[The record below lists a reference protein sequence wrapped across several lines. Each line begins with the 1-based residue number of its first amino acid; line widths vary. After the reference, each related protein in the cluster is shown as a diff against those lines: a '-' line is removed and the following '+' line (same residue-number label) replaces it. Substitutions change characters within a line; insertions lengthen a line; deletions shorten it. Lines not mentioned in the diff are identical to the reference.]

1 MQADKQMTEAF
12 IQIIRE
18 HERLIYKVCS
28 LYATGDEDKSDLYQ
42 EIILQVWR
50 AYPQFRGQAKVS
62 TWLYRIALNTAISLN
77 RQKRVKQHYEE
88 SILLNFPDPMGGDE
102 EQYKLLYKAISQLPE
117 LERALVL
124 LYLEDRSHAE
134 IAEIMGISVSNV
146 GTKLSRI
153 KDKMKKIIQPL
164 TV

>member
-1 MQADKQMTEAF
+1 MQADKQITEAF

-28 LYATGDEDKSDLYQ
+28 LYTNNTEDKSDLYQ
-42 EIILQVWR
+42 EIILQAWK
-50 AYPQFRGQAKVS
+50 AYPQFKGAAKVS
-62 TWLYRIALNTAISLN
+62 TWLYRIALNTAISIN
-77 RQKRVKQHYEE
+77 RKKRVTPHYEE
-88 SILLNFPDPMGGDE
+88 NILLNFPDPMDSHDD
-102 EQYKLLYKAISQLPE
+102 QYRILYKAISQLPE
-117 LERALVL
+117 LERALIL
-124 LYLEDRSHAE
+124 LYLEDRSHTE

-153 KDKMKKIIQPL
+153 KDKMKKIVQPL

>member
-28 LYATGDEDKSDLYQ
+28 LYTNNEDKSDLYQ
-42 EIILQVWR
+42 EIILQAWR
-50 AYPQFRGQAKVS
+50 AYPQFKGQAKVS
-62 TWLYRIALNTAISLN
+62 TWLYKIALNTAISIN
-77 RQKRVKQHYEE
+77 RKKRVKQHYEE
-88 SILLNFPDPMGGDE
+88 SILLNFPDPMSGDD
-102 EQYKLLYKAISQLPE
+102 EQYKILYKVISQLPE

-124 LYLEDRSHAE
+124 LYLEDRSHSE

-146 GTKLSRI
+146 ATKLSRI

>member
-1 MQADKQMTEAF
+1 MQADKQMKDAF
-12 IQIIRE
+12 IQVIRE

-28 LYATGDEDKSDLYQ
+28 LYTTNTEDKNDLYQ
-42 EIILQVWR
+42 DIILQAWK
-50 AYPQFRGQAKVS
+50 AYPQFKGQAKVS
-62 TWLYRIALNTAISLN
+62 TWLYRIALNTAISIN
-77 RQKRVKQHYEE
+77 RKKRVKHHYEE
-88 SILLNFPDPMGGDE
+88 SILMNFPDPMTGND
-102 EQYKLLYKAISQLPE
+102 EQYKLLYKAISELPE

-124 LYLEDRSHAE
+124 LYLEDKSHAE
-134 IAEIMGISVSNV
+134 IAEIMGLTISNV

>member
-1 MQADKQMTEAF
+1 MPPDKLLTETF
-12 IQIIRE
+12 ISIIRE

-28 LYATGDEDKSDLYQ
+28 LYAGNPEDKNDLYQ
-42 EIILQVWR
+42 EIILQAWKAFPR
-50 AYPQFRGQAKVS
+50 FKAQAKVS
-62 TWLYRIALNTAISLN
+62 TWLYRVALNTAISTT
-77 RQKRVKQHYEE
+77 RKQKIKHHYEE
-88 SILLNFPDPMGGDE
+88 SLLLNFPDPMSGDD
-102 EQYKLLYKAISQLPE
+102 EQYKLLYSAISQLPE

-124 LYLEDRSHAE
+124 LYLEDKAHAE

-146 GTKLSRI
+146 GTKLTRI